1 MTARRGMT
9 AQGKGRDPGA
19 VGDVLDPDRTDNRPA
34 TFARDRQV
42 EQHSP
47 VPGQKVAL
55 PGEPH
60 DRVAAAHQKPIPGMR
75 QAARVVR
82 GRSVVEELQHP
93 LIAAVAVV
101 EKNAPVAAPGIDRF
115 QDREIAGKA
124 DEPVGIGWSLV
135 EVGDP
140 LLCRDAWIDRKLR
153 APDQHF
159 ICPDRAELVP
169 RCERE
174 TFGDRQFCATGHI
187 QLGSNLWSWTGV
199 SRP

>member
-115 QDREIAGKA
+115 QDR
-124 DEPVGIGWSLV
+124 VLV

-140 LLCRDAWIDRKLR
+140 MLCRDAWIDRKLR